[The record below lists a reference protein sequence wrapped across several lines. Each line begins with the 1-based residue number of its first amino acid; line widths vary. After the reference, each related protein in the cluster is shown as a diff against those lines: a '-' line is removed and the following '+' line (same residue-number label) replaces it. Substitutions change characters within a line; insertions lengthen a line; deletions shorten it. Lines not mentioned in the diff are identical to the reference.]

1 MKNHFIK
8 DYETNKWYH
17 TTIFILTAIL
27 TCGVGFFLFYD
38 VLMTRQYYINRKR
51 LIKYLNDKS
60 SQLTLINSFV
70 GMQFMDDITDYT
82 ITIDD
87 TTYKIWLWTKVNG
100 ESKVTLGS
108 EGSASADYIGLFI
121 SSPVCKRLNNK
132 IVDILYIKTP
142 ELFGH

>member
-17 TTIFILTAIL
+17 TTIFILLVIATFGL
-27 TCGVGFFLFYD
+27 GFFLFYD
-38 VLMTRQYYINRKR
+38 VLMTRQSYINRKR

-87 TTYKIWLWTKVNG
+87 TTYKIWLRTKVDG
-100 ESKVTLGS
+100 SSKVTLGS
-108 EGSASADYIGLFI
+108 EGSASSDYIGLFI